1 MEDAQKLLSKCTIRT
16 SKHLLLLILDIQTYA
31 QLKVKTHVNFY
42 RTGALIK
49 LFKNIK
55 KAHLVLRGTY

>member
-1 MEDAQKLLSKCTIRT
+1 MEDAQKLLPKCRCLEVLIV
-16 SKHLLLLILDIQTYA
+16 LVLILDIQTYA